1 MPDSKRK
8 KEVQGTSR
16 NTPKL
21 SQNVEL
27 KTAICIT
34 GKKNYVIANEA
45 DILPCRLS
53 YIVNGIYP
61 AKEYEKKQIAKAL
74 GAKVSDLFDE
84 VTGQKQ
90 TIQREI

>member
-8 KEVQGTSR
+8 KKVQRTPR

-27 KTAICIT
+27 KTAIFTT
-34 GKKNYVIANEA
+34 GKKNYVIAIEA

-53 YIVNGIYP
+53 HIVNGIYP
-61 AKEYEKKQIAKAL
+61 AKDYEQKNLAKAL
-74 GAKVSDLFDE
+74 GAKVEDLFNE
-84 VTGQKQ
+84 VTV
-90 TIQREI
+90 